1 MANLVNNLCENQQQ
15 TNTLKPHLTPVQGGA
30 HLKSMNVLSGAI
42 HQADARIKV
51 KFTCQDDVMNLH
63 CQSPRAIKIYKA
75 EYSRRQ
81 NSICN
86 RGKRAQYCDPVDKM
100 SLVRKFCEGQ
110 MKCNVSVDKNTMGD
124 ECPTVFKY
132 LNVLY
137 ECSKY
142 HYLYYFYD
150 EFVARFIFARS
161 SNESIAHGHKNISN
175 NNNKFVCVRHFVHY

>member
-1 MANLVNNLCENQQQ
+1 MKPTTNQHTQA
-15 TNTLKPHLTPVQGGA
+15 TSDAGLGSG
-30 HLKSMNVLSGAI
+30 HLKYMNVISGAI
-42 HQADARIKV
+42 HQADARLQV

-81 NSICN
+81 NNICN
-86 RGKRAQYCDPVDKM
+86 RGKSAQYCDPVDKM
-100 SLVRKFCEGQ
+100 SLVRKFCEGR

-132 LNVLY
+132 LSVLY

-142 HYLYYFYD
+142 SKYRCLYYFYD

-161 SNESIAHGHKNISN
+161 SNESMAHEHKNISN
-175 NNNKFVCVRHFVHY
+175 NNKFVCAWHFVH